1 MGQPFLFD
9 FKQHRV
15 AGRIIVLTLHR
26 SLLSMAPLKQVK
38 QVYWIVLVRVSQAH
52 KEKQKTKNKPCHPS
66 NQIKATLIS
75 SSFPILSSHH
85 VLSASSPSVHW
96 VCPEAGWPC
105 PGHKRSVPAQ
115 P

>member
-75 SSFPILSSHH
+75 SHF
-85 VLSASSPSVHW
+85 VLSPRPLCFFSFCSLSLSRGRLAMSRP
-96 VCPEAGWPC
+96 
-105 PGHKRSVPAQ
+105 
-115 P
+115 